1 MIRFAVFALVLGF
14 AADVYCRCTVTP
26 LRTETT
32 KLGSRRQYCVHNVTQ
47 GNVSVPV
54 EILIGSQF
62 QTADCIR
69 CKCTRM
75 GMSCCGFG
83 VADDAALHVPPGC
96 AAIADGCEVVLVS
109 LQDMRTDCYVKSPMA
124 YERQRQMKD
133 KQMMLDYFS
142 HSNPR
147 AMEILRSPEFSR
159 PPRRHGNGQGGSAG
173 GEAGAGGAAEG
184 GQEAKPIIT
193 DAHLDAMMIS
203 AMLGRPTYG
212 GYQPMDI
219 MSAMFA

>member
-1 MIRFAVFALVLGF
+1 
-14 AADVYCRCTVTP
+14 
-26 LRTETT
+26 
-32 KLGSRRQYCVHNVTQ
+32 
-47 GNVSVPV
+47 
-54 EILIGSQF
+54 
-62 QTADCIR
+62 
-69 CKCTRM
+69 
-75 GMSCCGFG
+75 
-83 VADDAALHVPPGC
+83 
-96 AAIADGCEVVLVS
+96 
-109 LQDMRTDCYVKSPMA
+109 MA

-133 KQMMLDYFS
+133 KQMILDYFS
-142 HSNPR
+142 YSNPR

-159 PPRRHGNGQGGSAG
+159 PPRRHGYGPGGPAG

-184 GQEAKPIIT
+184 GQEARPIIT